1 MLQFA
6 AALIVFVTVIVGLAT
21 LLMVAMRHLADYGV
35 CEIRIN
41 DQPEP
46 MLVDGGSTLLQ
57 TLFNREIFI
66 PSACGG
72 QATCAMCKVRVL
84 DGGGPLLPT
93 EEPHLTKAEKKLDT
107 RLACQV
113 KVKGDMKLWMSEEF
127 FNIKRWRC
135 TVRSTRNVATFI
147 RELVLEL
154 PEGENLNF
162 RAGGY
167 IQLEIPP
174 YDVSFRD
181 FEIEEEYRDAWDAFN
196 VWAYRSI
203 NKEAVIRAYSMA
215 NHPAEGNIVILNI
228 RIATPPPKTDF
239 PPGKSSS
246 YVFSLKP
253 GDTLWISGPYG
264 EFFAQETDREMLYLG
279 GGAGMAPMR
288 SHIFDLLDT
297 QNTQRKVSFW
307 YGARSRR
314 EMFYEEDFDRLA
326 AAHPNFQW
334 NVALS
339 DTQPEDNW
347 DGYEGFIH
355 QVCLDNYLS
364 THPDPTQIEYYLC
377 GPPPMIDAV
386 ISMLQDMG
394 VPDDMIRY
402 DKF

>member
-1 MLQFA
+1 MVQFL
-6 AALIVFVTVIVGLAT
+6 AALAVFSLVIVGLAA
-21 LLMVAMRHLADYGV
+21 LLMLATRYLADYGE
-35 CEIRIN
+35 CKLWIN
-41 DQPEP
+41 DQEEP
-46 MLVDGGSTLLQ
+46 LVVDGGGTLLQ
-57 TLFNREIFI
+57 ALFNEEIFV

-72 QATCAMCKVRVL
+72 QATCGMCKVRVL
-84 DGGGPLLPT
+84 DGGGPVLPT
-93 EEPHLTKAEKKLDT
+93 EESNLTKVEKRLDT

-113 KVKGDMKLWMSEEF
+113 KVKSDMKLWMPEEYF
-127 FNIKRWRC
+127 AIKRWHC

-147 RELVLEL
+147 REIVLEL

-167 IQLEIPP
+167 IQIEIPP
-174 YDVSFRD
+174 YEISFRD
-181 FEIEEEYRDAWDAFN
+181 FDIEEEYRDAWDAFN
-196 VWAYRSI
+196 LWDIRAKST
-203 NKEAVIRAYSMA
+203 EEVIRAYSMA
-215 NHPAEGNIVILNI
+215 NHPAEGNIVMLNI
-228 RIATPPPKTDF
+228 RIATPPPNTDF

-253 GDTLWISGPYG
+253 GDRVWISGPYG

-297 QNTQRKVSFW
+297 KHSDRKISFW

-314 EMFYEEDFDRLA
+314 EMFYDEDFTQLKERF
-326 AAHPNFQW
+326 PNFSY

-339 DTQPEDNW
+339 EKQPEDNW

-355 QVCLDNYLS
+355 QVCLDHYLS
-364 THPDPTQIEYYLC
+364 KHPDPTQIEYYLC

-386 ISMLQDMG
+386 IKMLKGLG
-394 VPDDMIRY
+394 VPDDMICY